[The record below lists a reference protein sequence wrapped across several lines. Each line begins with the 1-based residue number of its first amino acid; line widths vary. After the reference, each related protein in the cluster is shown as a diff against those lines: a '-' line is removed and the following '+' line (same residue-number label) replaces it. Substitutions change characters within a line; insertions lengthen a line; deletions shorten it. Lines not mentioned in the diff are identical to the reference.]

1 MERTENM
8 EKDNLQRKKELLKII
23 VLLMLILIDIAMFRY
38 LEDTHFLWNTIID
51 DVDCTFLT
59 IDKAIEKINLKKEGE
74 IVTFRFING
83 KTYEASAKELGIR
96 ADEAQIVRIFDYQH
110 KHPKESRKW
119 DLDGFILTDKEKL
132 KSFFE
137 SIPELQ
143 EENMVEPQNAYI
155 VWDETEFY
163 IQEEVYGNV
172 IHLEEAIQLSLEY
185 IKNNEKQVNFSD
197 ITDVNPEILAE
208 HLVEE
213 RDELNSILNS
223 SINFELSNGSIV
235 TLDANIIKNWVYQDE
250 NGKFAFDIDNELPK
264 FVEELATAV
273 NEANSIMHFKATN
286 LEGLATVNVPQK
298 VRAQLDIVNQTI
310 EILELLGNPEPIT
323 KKPIYDRTL
332 ISDMLTS
339 YIEID
344 LTRQH
349 IWFYLNGELLLDT
362 PCVTGCVRDGNET
375 PPGVFFLLNKNRG
388 VYLEGYNNDGSKY
401 SSYVEYW
408 MRFNQG
414 IGMHDAT
421 WRNKFG
427 GNIYISGGSHGC
439 VNMPKAA
446 AAQTYEYIDETMPI
460 IVYQSK
466 V

>member
-1 MERTENM
+1 MEM
-8 EKDNLQRKKELLKII
+8 DKLRKQKELLKI
-23 VLLMLILIDIAMFRY
+23 LILVVIILLEIAAFRNFA
-38 LEDTHFLWNTIID
+38 ETHFLWNTIID

-59 IDKAIEKINLKKEGE
+59 LEKAIEKIDLEKDKGTVFFN
-74 IVTFRFING
+74 FING
-83 KTYEASAKELGIR
+83 ETYEVSAKELGIR

-110 KHPKESRKW
+110 QHPKESRKYS
-119 DLDGFILTDKEKL
+119 LDGFILVDREL
-132 KSFFE
+132 LESFLE
-137 SIPELQ
+137 QIPELQ

-155 VWDETEFY
+155 TWDEKEFS
-163 IQEEVYGNV
+163 IQEEVLGNV
-172 IHLEEAIQLSLEY
+172 INFEDAMNLAQEL
-185 IKNNEKQVNFSD
+185 IKNAEKQIDFSS
-197 ITDVNPEILAE
+197 ITDVNPEIFTE
-208 HLVEE
+208 DLVTEK
-213 RDELNSILNS
+213 DELNTTLNS
-223 SINFELSNGSIV
+223 SINFELSNGNIV
-235 TLDANIIKNWVYQDE
+235 TLDSNIIKNWIYQDE
-250 NGKFAFDIDNELPK
+250 NGKFAFDIDNGVPK
-264 FVEELATAV
+264 FVEELAGAV
-273 NEANSIMHFKATN
+273 NEANSYMTFAATDCK
-286 LEGLATVNVPQK
+286 ELARVNVPK
-298 VRAQLDIVNQTI
+298 AVRAQLDTVNQTL
-310 EILELLGNPEPIT
+310 EILELLGNTEPIS

-414 IGMHDAT
+414 IGMHDAP

-427 GNIYISGGSHGC
+427 GNINISGGSHGC

-446 AAQTYEYIDETMPI
+446 AAKTYEYIDETMPI